1 MIGDGA
7 IMLISIA
14 LCIWLYEII
23 CSDLVESDILMHFAL
38 CLLIFLCCSS
48 FFIENDS

>member
-23 CSDLVESDILMHFAL
+23 CDLVDSDILMHFAL
-38 CLLIFLCCSS
+38 YLLIFLCFSS